1 MVLNRPEALNA
12 WTRQLGEEMTQALDH
27 VAADPEVR
35 AIVLTGAGRAF
46 SSGAD
51 LSAGGRRQ
59 PTASPTSSPRCA
71 RSTTR

>member
-1 MVLNRPEALNA
+1 MNRPDALNA
-12 WTRQLGEEMTQALDH
+12 WTQQLGREMSEALDS

-51 LSAGGRRQ
+51 LKADRRANRRR
-59 PTASPTSSPRCA
+59 PARDVLTRRCA
-71 RSTTR
+71 TSTTR